1 MEHSI
6 TAFEKDLE
14 ESTRDDVDEG
24 LKSNIARNE
33 SSTAER
39 TYLYRRD
46 NSQSTNLFRRAAH
59 QDRSKLKVSMYTNS
73 LLALSIN
80 HTLDFG
86 PNLEKT
92 LAHLELYEKIKRMA
106 DSAGGP
112 RYYHSAGNPD
122 NYLPSLMAES
132 DIDMSTLIA
141 LSSQYSIFPGP
152 NLEKPQVSYGSYRS
166 KDLRT
171 KAEDELGGELTSTTS
186 KSDNDMNASSLGS
199 RYSETERV
207 GDAPWP
213 ATIKPNLMWVCNIAT
228 LVWQNFTRLQDAH
241 IVRDIISAIV
251 LLQVTDHVVELRG
264 INVLQVEQF
273 IDSLNSTVW
282 SVNEGEEVD
291 FVSQLSHILE
301 ISSGILQILLPS
313 RMHHLK
319 MITELHRKA
328 RRTLRPTADLLRYIF
343 GVLYIC
349 EITLERVDL
358 AILSYE
364 SAHMA
369 MANLP
374 GSFGSFEE
382 DTSVIAP
389 RNFLS
394 LHLRRESVPSY
405 FKQLPL
411 QCLAPLIDHRDV
423 WVFCD
428 ERQSIIGRYY
438 LSTEIDTFA
447 DVWGPVWKVP
457 HNLDPDMIAKY
468 NVGGGSI
475 VPWLEGAIPQ
485 PPLAGN
491 QRFCH
496 WTSNVDLP
504 DDDEESSVSSS
515 KLSNAKEYSVT
526 TGLKALG
533 STSIRSLE
541 ERLDANTQVRPF
553 RGSERLLIGAK
564 TDPQLEWRSCH
575 CVPDTLKRVLKEA
588 GRLSH
593 MLASKSYRYID
604 SQQASLVI
612 GSHGIQTGRNVTYK
626 TVKEDPLKIGLLTMW
641 ENQPGSR
648 DPREFENFW
657 GVAVSLCTMNARRV
671 RLVELLGEYS
681 VLSLL
686 KHHPWSDQDAEGGSQ
701 RRRRFFKAVRSSDPR
716 ALGDLW
722 DQKPTWRKDLGDAL
736 LLCLRIL
743 VKTGYDQHR
752 HEFNMLWLPPG
763 CHGPRRVTL
772 RSVDQTWTTVLKDNT
787 YSMTVAAI
795 IDDKLGDGPP
805 CNQQTSQWF
814 RRPSVLETAISLN
827 RDLEPIPKLCE
838 ATRCVD
844 SYERISRL
852 DGTSWKNMWDV
863 HSLSKDEL
871 LWIGPEERLKVVKSL
886 SKWHLLVGVDTVKR
900 AILRNMIG
908 MRPSERLSH
917 WEYTDEGAESA
928 DTRPLPVHITS

>member
-14 ESTRDDVDEG
+14 ESTRDDADEG
-24 LKSNIARNE
+24 LKSNVARNE

-39 TYLYRRD
+39 TYLYPKD
-46 NSQSTNLFRRAAH
+46 KPQSTKHFRRAAH
-59 QDRSKLKVSMYTNS
+59 HDRSELKISMYTNS

-80 HTLDFG
+80 HTLGVG
-86 PNLEKT
+86 PNLENT
-92 LAHLELYEKIKRMA
+92 QAHQELYEKIKQMA
-106 DSAGGP
+106 DSAGSP

-122 NYLPSLMAES
+122 NYLPSLMAEP
-132 DIDMSTLIA
+132 DIDMNTLIA
-141 LSSQYSIFPGP
+141 LASQHAIFPGP
-152 NLEKPQVSYGSYRS
+152 DWEKPPTSYGSYRS
-166 KDLRT
+166 KGLRT
-171 KAEDELGGELTSTTS
+171 KPEDEFGGELPSNMS
-186 KSDNDMNASSLGS
+186 KSDNDMDASSLGS
-199 RYSETERV
+199 RHSETERV
-207 GDAPWP
+207 RDAPWP
-213 ATIKPNLMWVCNIAT
+213 AMIKPNLMWVCNIAT
-228 LVWQNFTRLQDAH
+228 LVWQNFTRLRDAH
-241 IVRDIISAIV
+241 IVHDIISAIV
-251 LLQVTDHVVELRG
+251 LPQATDHVVELRG

-282 SVNEGEEVD
+282 SVNEGEEVN

-301 ISSGILQILLPS
+301 KSSEILQILLPS
-313 RMHHLK
+313 KMHHLK
-319 MITELHRKA
+319 IIIELHRKA
-328 RRTLRPTADLLRYIF
+328 RRTMRPTADLLRYIF

-369 MANLP
+369 MASLP
-374 GSFGSFEE
+374 GSFGSLEE
-382 DTSVIAP
+382 HTSVIAP
-389 RNFLS
+389 RFQP
-394 LHLRRESVPSY
+394 LHLPERSIPSY
-405 FKQLPL
+405 IMRLPL
-411 QCLAPLIDHRDV
+411 QCLAPLVDHRNV

-428 ERQSIIGRYY
+428 ERQSVTGRYY
-438 LSTEIDTFA
+438 LSTEINTFA

-457 HNLDPDMIAKY
+457 HNLDPNMIAKY
-468 NVGGGSI
+468 NVGAGSI
-475 VPWLEGAIPQ
+475 VPWPKGSVPH
-485 PPLAGN
+485 PPLAEN
-491 QRFCH
+491 QRLCH
-496 WTSNVDLP
+496 WTSNVDLH
-504 DDDEESSVSSS
+504 DNDEESSVSSS

-533 STSIRSLE
+533 STFNGSIE
-541 ERLDANTQVRPF
+541 ERLDVNTQERPF
-553 RGSERLLIGAK
+553 RGSETLLIGVKAD
-564 TDPQLEWRSCH
+564 TQLTWRTCDCH
-575 CVPDTLKRVLKEA
+575 PDTLKRYLKEA

-593 MLASKSYRYID
+593 MLASKSYCYID

-612 GSHGIQTGRNVTYK
+612 GSHGIQTGRSVTYK

-671 RLVELLGEYS
+671 RLVELLGEKS

-722 DQKPTWRKDLGDAL
+722 DQNPPWRKDLGDAL
-736 LLCLRIL
+736 LLCLRVL
-743 VKTGYDQHR
+743 AKTGYDQHR
-752 HEFNMLWLPPG
+752 QEFNMLWLPPG

-772 RSVDQTWTTVLKDNT
+772 RSADQAWTKVLKDNT

-795 IDDKLGDGPP
+795 IDDKLGDKPA
-805 CNQQTSQWF
+805 CNRQTSQWF
-814 RRPSVLETAISLN
+814 RQPSVLETAICFN
-827 RDLEPIPKLCE
+827 RKVWPIPNLCK
-838 ATRCVD
+838 ATRDVERYD
-844 SYERISRL
+844 RISRL
-852 DGTSWKNMWDV
+852 DGTSWEKMWDV
-863 HSLSKDEL
+863 SSMSKNEL
-871 LWIGPEERLKVVKSL
+871 LWIGPEERLYVVKHL

-900 AILRNMIG
+900 AIIRNMLGI
-908 MRPSERLSH
+908 RSSERLISH

-928 DTRPLPVHITS
+928 DIRPLPVHITS